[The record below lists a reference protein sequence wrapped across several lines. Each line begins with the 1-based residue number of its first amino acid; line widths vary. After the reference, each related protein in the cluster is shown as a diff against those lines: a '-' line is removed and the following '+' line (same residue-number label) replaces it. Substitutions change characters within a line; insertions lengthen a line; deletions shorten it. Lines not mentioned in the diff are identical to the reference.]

1 MALRRLTVKRN
12 DGDAPCALTG
22 VPAPVRSHGRACSPA
37 QVLEIC
43 LDHVGLRLGYDAIM
57 GLSGLALR
65 APHLPDDN
73 ALAAEER
80 AALKTLAGTLTPA
93 LRVHEPAPDEAL
105 RLVIGAIDT
114 GLPCAALGWG
124 SEKEAWAVICGYD
137 RGRGRLLGHCLLDH
151 PRMEYES
158 WPAELSLLVTLDAP
172 PRLQSREAIRSA
184 VVRAAQSWRGKV
196 GRAWERWIAAS
207 AGAPSGTAPAR
218 ADERPHPAMYPATAA
233 LLIDARAAAERFAR
247 GLAERQEPLPAA
259 WLMRAAERFA
269 REIELLEATMTGGV
283 EEFAGPEQREAWADR
298 LTTAARLDEAGFADL
313 RRAWSADFGPEEAE
327 EDELS

>member
-22 VPAPVRSHGRACSPA
+22 VPAPVRSPGRACALA

-43 LDHVGLRLGYDAIM
+43 LDHVGLRLGYDTIM

-65 APHLPDDN
+65 APHLPDDD

-80 AALKTLAGTLTPA
+80 VALKTLAGTLTPA
-93 LRVHEPAPDEAL
+93 LRVHEPAPDDAL
-105 RLVIGAIDT
+105 RLVIGAIDA

-158 WPAELSLLVTLDAP
+158 WPAELSLLVTLDGP
-172 PRLQSREAIRSA
+172 PRLQGREAIRSA
-184 VVRAAQSWRGKV
+184 VVRAAQSWHRDV

-207 AGAPSGTAPAR
+207 AGAPPGTAPALS
-218 ADERPHPAMYPATAA
+218 DDRPHPAAAYSATAA

-247 GLAERQEPLPAA
+247 VLAERQEPLPAA

-269 REIELLEATMTGGV
+269 REIELLESTMTGGV
-283 EEFAGPEQREAWADR
+283 EEFAESEQREAWADR
-298 LTTAARLDEAGFADL
+298 LTAAARLDEAGFADL

-327 EDELS
+327 LP